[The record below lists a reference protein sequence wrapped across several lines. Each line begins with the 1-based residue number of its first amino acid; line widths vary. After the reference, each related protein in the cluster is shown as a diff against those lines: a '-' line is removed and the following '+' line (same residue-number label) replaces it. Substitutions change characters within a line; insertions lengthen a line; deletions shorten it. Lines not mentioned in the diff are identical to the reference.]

1 MSRGPPIILLKQA
14 HMSHCIP
21 LARLT
26 GTSKPGVLIKVAHLI
41 PLMAHPVGIEPTTFA
56 ALTNTDSLS
65 ARLTCSATN
74 GNIKFA
80 FDLL

>member
-1 MSRGPPIILLKQA
+1 MSRGPPTILLKQA
-14 HMSHCIP
+14 HMNHCIP

-26 GTSKPGVLIKVAHLI
+26 GTSKPNVLIKVAHSI
-41 PLMAHPVGIEPTTFA
+41 PLLAHPVGVEPTTFA
-56 ALTNTDSLS
+56 ALTNTASLT
-65 ARLTCSATN
+65 ARLTYSATN